1 MPNIPLIQSYA
12 DELTA
17 IRRDFHAHPEIGF
30 EEKRTSSIVAE
41 KLAQWG
47 IEVHRGL
54 GVTGLVGVLRG
65 RGGDGRAVGLRA
77 DMDAVPLDEA
87 TNVPWGATITNR
99 FHRRRHDGHTR

>member
-1 MPNIPLIQSYA
+1 MPNITLIQSYA

-65 RGGDGRAVGLRA
+65 RGGKGRPVGPRA
-77 DMDAVPLDEA
+77 HLDPPPQDEGTHLPL
-87 TNVPWGATITNR
+87 PSPIPKP
-99 FHRRRHDGHTR
+99 FPHIRHYH